1 MGYCIRLI
9 RLNIVFGFLPATA
22 ATHKNWGA
30 IVLESAIEKY
40 LKRCVEKL
48 GGLCWKFVS
57 PGTDGVPD
65 RIVLLNGRVIFVE
78 LKRPGET
85 PRPLQLKRHAQLR
98 RLGFEVAVLN
108 SIPAVDLFIGEL
120 IAHCSTHR
128 TSTRTIFPN

>member
-1 MGYCIRLI
+1 M
-9 RLNIVFGFLPATA
+9 
-22 ATHKNWGA
+22 
-30 IVLESAIEKY
+30 LESAIEKY
-40 LKRCVEKL
+40 LKRYVEKL

-85 PRPLQLKRHAQLR
+85 PRPLQLKRHRQLR
-98 RLGFEVAVLN
+98 ALGFEVAVLD

-120 IAHCSTHR
+120 ITHCSTHR
-128 TSTRTIFPN
+128 MSTRATLPS